1 MRFTRTTLLATIT
14 LAGGIMPLG
23 LAGAAEAGTGPAA
36 VRAASF
42 DPCAAASQGKLRF
55 PTGAARHLVFA
66 VSSAY
71 SSNYVDV
78 TECVRQGHG
87 WKQVSTTTGRAG
99 TGGFAAPGAK
109 REGDGKSP
117 TGSFTL
123 TQAFGLGNPGTR
135 LPYRTLRAS
144 GDCWGATPGAS
155 HYNDYYSGTCRPAD
169 ENLSA
174 IAQRGPYHQ
183 AVVIDYNRPRPVPG
197 YGSAIFFH
205 VGGVTPT
212 AGCVS
217 IAEPRLRAV
226 MRTLLPGD
234 RMIMGPGSVL
244 FRS

>member
-1 MRFTRTTLLATIT
+1 MRYTRSTLLATIM
-14 LAGGIMPLG
+14 LAGSVAPAA
-23 LAGAAEAGTGPAA
+23 LAGTAHAAGPA
-36 VRAASF
+36 RAAAF
-42 DPCAAASQGKLRF
+42 DPCSAASQGKLRF
-55 PTGAARHLVFA
+55 PTGTARHVVFA

-71 SSNYVDV
+71 ASNDVVV
-78 TECVRQGHG
+78 TECVRQGGG
-87 WKQVSTTTGRAG
+87 WTQVSTTTGRAG

-123 TQAFGLGNPGTR
+123 SQAFGLGDPGTR

-169 ENLSA
+169 EDLSA
-174 IAQRGPYHQ
+174 IARRGPYHQ
-183 AVVIDYNRPRPVPG
+183 AVVIDYNRPHPVPG
-197 YGSAIFFH
+197 HGSAIFLH